1 MQTNPTNTINQ
12 FIYQSTDNPLDL
24 SFYVNGLSGD
34 STYVKFHAEVVMQNI
49 TNGKPYGI
57 RLQMIP
63 ITAGAFADDA
73 NGNKYFFQLTVAGN
87 ILYSKSYNATQV
99 TNIVTNVE

>member
-1 MQTNPTNTINQ
+1 MQTNPTNSINQ
-12 FIYQSTDNPLDL
+12 YIYQSTDNPLDL

-34 STYVKFHAEVVMQNI
+34 STYVKFHSEVVMQNI

-63 ITAGAFADDA
+63 ITVGAFHDDA
-73 NGNKYFFQLTVAGN
+73 DGNKYFFQLTVGGN
-87 ILYSKSYNATQV
+87 ILYSKSYNAT
-99 TNIVTNVE
+99 